1 MKYVILRDDDVNA
14 TTPISH
20 LEPLYR
26 PFLDR
31 GLSVHLAIIPAV
43 QMNILRQDGL
53 RERFLYGPDVGRAV
67 EKPIEDNPQLLDYL
81 RRNSQYIP
89 IVHGF
94 NHSFVNGT
102 FEFDCKTPQDIGPR
116 LNQSLY
122 HFESAALG
130 RPDTFVAPQ
139 DQFSKAALVEILKR
153 FRVFSTQYLN
163 RHRLP
168 YHHWPKYFYGKRL
181 KSHRHLRL
189 GASTILTHPGCLLS
203 AAKSPVGMLDNI
215 QQSLRDDDVT
225 VIVSHH
231 WEYFFPN
238 GTMNAALVEV
248 LHAFADYL
256 STAPDV
262 RVIRMSEAHRY
273 VR

>member
-14 TTPISH
+14 TTPISSI
-20 LEPLYR
+20 EPLYR

-31 GLSVHLAIIPAV
+31 GLPVHLAIIPAV
-43 QMNILRQDGL
+43 QMNILRLDGR
-53 RERFLYGPDVGRAV
+53 RERFLYGPEVGRDV
-67 EKPIEDNPQLLDYL
+67 EKPIEDNPQLLEYI
-81 RRNSQYIP
+81 RYNSHYTP

-102 FEFDCKTPQDIGPR
+102 FEFNCDNPKDVGLR
-116 LNQSLY
+116 LDQSLCL
-122 HFESAALG
+122 FGAAALG
-130 RPDTFVAPQ
+130 RPETFVAPQ

-168 YHHWPKYFYGKRL
+168 YRYWPTYFCGKQL

-203 AAKSPVGMLDNI
+203 GAKSPVGMLENI
-215 QQSLRDDDVT
+215 QQSLRDGDVT

-256 STAPDV
+256 ATAPDV